1 MEQQGAAV
9 PEMSLS
15 EADNCADPRVPN
27 GRSRSGL
34 IVCPLCYHPEQSTFW
49 SILVGTTLP
58 ALLLTPFTIIS
69 FSISNNHNCVQGL

>member
-27 GRSRSGL
+27 VPVSLSARCVTTLGKAHFGRFWLGQHY
-34 IVCPLCYHPEQSTFW
+34 PLCF
-49 SILVGTTLP
+49 
-58 ALLLTPFTIIS
+58 
-69 FSISNNHNCVQGL
+69 